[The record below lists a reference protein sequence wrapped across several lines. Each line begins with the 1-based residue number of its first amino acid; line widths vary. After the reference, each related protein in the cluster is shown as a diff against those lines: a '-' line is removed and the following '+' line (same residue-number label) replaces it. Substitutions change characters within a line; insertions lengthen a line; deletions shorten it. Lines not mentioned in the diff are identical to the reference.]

1 MRYNSERNRQ
11 LATEPIGSLLKKFAL
26 PTVIS
31 LSASAIYA
39 LADTVFLGHAVGSV
53 ALSAMAVCLPVVMLI
68 AAFGALCYVGV
79 NTLIAAFLADNDNS
93 SATCLFGVT
102 LKQHLLI
109 TAIVMTGGYLAMEP
123 LLRLTGASDAVM
135 PYAIEY
141 MEVYLLG
148 TLPTYVVY
156 GLSGIL
162 RIIGHPRRSMA
173 ILLVCIALN
182 IIIDPIF
189 IFILD
194 WGMKGAAWATV
205 LCHTLAAI
213 YIIYCFADKTL
224 FVHFTRKMITCR
236 PKMGIKAFQ
245 IGLQTFGISV
255 GGCIIVTVLNRMLVL
270 FGGNDGDMYLC
281 AYIIVYRITQ
291 LLIKSTVGLG
301 QAMSQIT
308 GFNYRE
314 KLFHRVRLAISKTI
328 AVATVIMVVGYGLIA
343 IFPDAFTIAFT
354 ADEQVLDICR
364 TALRIGLC
372 TFPFVA
378 AQLMVVA
385 FFSSI
390 RKNRLSMF
398 ISLSRQIV
406 FLLPMLILLPRVI
419 GVEGVWWAMC
429 LADVYSVAISWG
441 LLWIEMKKMHES
453 YKVSQALKEHIRS
466 SMRRHADTTATPKN
480 GFDINSLTEDQL
492 RQQLKNLI
500 EERRSLKKQLQY
512 EASTDD
518 LTGLMNRNAGENAVT
533 KMLAS
538 GASGMFVIF
547 DCDRFKSINDN
558 IGHQTG
564 DVVLK
569 EVANAMRLAFSR
581 DICFRLGG
589 DEFAACLQEDTIERN
604 LDGDIDIDATF
615 EPLKENL
622 AKIKVP
628 EVEFELTVS
637 GGAIYFANAQYTFQD
652 VYINSDKA
660 LQDSKKTYHHGVI
673 CLAKPLHGTEDDV
686 HQHSNGKS
694 GKQDD
699 GTNLSVSHPDETI
712 CLLSHHPA
720 VLNMPSE
727 TDS

>member
-102 LKQHLLI
+102 LKQHLFI

-328 AVATVIMVVGYGLIA
+328 AVATVIMVV
-343 IFPDAFTIAFT
+343 
-354 ADEQVLDICR
+354 
-364 TALRIGLC
+364 
-372 TFPFVA
+372 
-378 AQLMVVA
+378 A

-466 SMRRHADTTATPKN
+466 SMRRHADTIATPKN

-518 LTGLMNRNAGENAVT
+518 LPGLMSRNAGENAVT

-699 GTNLSVSHPDETI
+699 GTSRRSTDADEAI

-727 TDS
+727 ADC